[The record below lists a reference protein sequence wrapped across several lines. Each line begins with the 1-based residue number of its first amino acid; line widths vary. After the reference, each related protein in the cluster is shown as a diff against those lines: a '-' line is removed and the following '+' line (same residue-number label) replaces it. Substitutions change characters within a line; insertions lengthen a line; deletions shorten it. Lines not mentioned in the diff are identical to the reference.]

1 MYRFIYI
8 FMIIAGAALIY
19 STMRL
24 LIKRRMTEVNS
35 ILWFVIGFVTI
46 LAGCCPE
53 IVTSLA
59 AKLYIEYSPAFVFM
73 AAILILLLIV
83 FENTVMISDLTSQV
97 QELAIQLSIMEEEFK
112 RSEEKR
118 NAWDTDQDLAEA
130 SKEAA
135 AAEETI

>member
-1 MYRFIYI
+1 MHGLYRFIYI

-24 LIKRRMTEVNS
+24 LVKRRMTEVNS
-35 ILWFVIGFVTI
+35 ILWFVIGLVTI

-53 IVTSLA
+53 IVTNLA

-97 QELAIQLSIMEEEFK
+97 QELAIQLSIMEEELARVK
-112 RSEEKR
+112 TAAGEQEPAK
-118 NAWDTDQDLAEA
+118 AWE
-130 SKEAA
+130 EAA
-135 AAEETI
+135 AAEEEQ